1 MGKKRSGYAGKRKGE
16 GRMGRS
22 YMKADK
28 GKREELA
35 L

>member
-1 MGKKRSGYAGKRKGE
+1 MGKKSYGDAGKRKGE

-28 GKREELA
+28 GKKEELA